1 MCVLIYINTYMYY
14 CRHWLHYQHRY
25 ISPLGAIAYIIVV
38 IFSMCYAINIPM
50 IIIIIFIIDST

>member
-1 MCVLIYINTYMYY
+1 MYY